1 MSYRGLLAELLLAEC
16 DDRARRRSERRITAA
31 KFPARSP
38 YAAST
43 SRPTQHRSR
52 GRPHPGQVRVGQEGP
67 AAGLDRG
74 LWQRQVPSPDRAR
87 HRGCDIRLP
96 CQVPAGT
103 KLANE
108 LVEAADE
115 KTLSKTI
122 ARYGR
127 VDLLCIDE
135 LGYMQL
141 DRRGAE
147 LLFQVLTEREENASV
162 AIASTSPSPAGPRP
176 SPTRGSAPP
185 SSTDSPSAAPSSK
198 PAPTPTGL
206 PRGRSWSTPDGTPP
220 PRGVVWNQTNI
231 EPASMPKVV
240 SELTYKRCRIWDLA
254 HIWCWTRPVRRQRR
268 RGSCLAV
275 TQPRRRLLTDGRA
288 APTLEEGSPWPSC
301 SM

>member
-16 DDRARRRSERRITAA
+16 DDRAHRRSERRITAA

-67 AAGLDRG
+67 AAVLDRG
-74 LWQRQVPSPDRAR
+74 LRHRQVPSPDRAR

-96 CQVPAGT
+96 CQVHAGHQ
-103 KLANE
+103 LANE

-115 KTLSKTI
+115 KMLSKTI

-127 VDLLCIDE
+127 VDLLCVDE
-135 LGYMQL
+135 FGYMQL

-147 LLFQVLTEREENASV
+147 LLFQVLTEREEKASV
-162 AIASTSPSPAGPRP
+162 AIASNESFSGWTKIF
-176 SPTRGSAPP
+176 TDRGSAPP

-198 PAPTPTGL
+198 PAPTPTGS
-206 PRGRSWSTPDGTPP
+206 PRRRSWSTPDGTPP
-220 PRGVVWNQTNI
+220 PRGVV
-231 EPASMPKVV
+231 
-240 SELTYKRCRIWDLA
+240 
-254 HIWCWTRPVRRQRR
+254 
-268 RGSCLAV
+268 
-275 TQPRRRLLTDGRA
+275 
-288 APTLEEGSPWPSC
+288 
-301 SM
+301 